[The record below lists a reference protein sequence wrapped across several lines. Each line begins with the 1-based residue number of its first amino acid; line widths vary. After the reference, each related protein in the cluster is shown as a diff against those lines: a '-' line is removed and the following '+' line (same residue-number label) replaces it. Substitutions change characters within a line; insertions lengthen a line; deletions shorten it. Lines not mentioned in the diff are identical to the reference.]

1 MADAALSPRG
11 KADPRIAAQLAAQ
24 RSKRMRDRYIG
35 VGAVLLL
42 LGAWEIAGHMTPD
55 IFLSPIHRTFV
66 ALYKLTLDG
75 SLIRA
80 TQSSLIVLFAGL
92 GLSVVI
98 GVVIGLLMGRY
109 ERASW
114 VLEPYVNGLYAAP
127 TIAFL
132 PLLTLWLGLYITP
145 KIAIVVLI
153 AVFPILK
160 NTYAGVATVEQDYLE
175 PASSMRASEFQ
186 VFTKVILP
194 AILPF
199 VMAGLR
205 LSVGRAVVGVV
216 VGEFFTRQSGLG
228 GLIILYSGS
237 FRTAEMFVPI
247 LVLVVIG
254 ATLTS
259 LVGYLQR
266 RLAPWK
272 ESERDQGI

>member
-1 MADAALSPRG
+1 MHSTDTTPDTRVG
-11 KADPRIAAQLAAQ
+11 AQLAAQ
-24 RSKRMRDRYIG
+24 RRRRWRDRAIG
-35 VGAVLLL
+35 FGAVMLLI
-42 LGAWEIAGHMTPD
+42 AVWEVAGHMTPD
-55 IFLSPIHRTFV
+55 IFLSPFHRTLI
-66 ALYKLTLDG
+66 ALYSLTVDG
-75 SLIRA
+75 TLIRA
-80 TQSSLIVLFAGL
+80 TQNSLIVLFAGL
-92 GLSVVI
+92 AASVVV

-109 ERASW
+109 ERAAW

-132 PLLTLWLGLYITP
+132 PLVTLWLGLYTAP

-160 NTYAGVATVEQDYLE
+160 NTYAGVATVDQDYLE
-175 PASSMRASEFQ
+175 PAASMRASEFQ
-186 VFTKVILP
+186 IFTKVILP

-228 GLIILYSGS
+228 GLIVQYAGS

-254 ATLTS
+254 AVLTS
-259 LVGYLQR
+259 LVGYMQR

-272 ESERDQGI
+272 ESERDPGI